1 MDQAKVYKFNEKV
14 EEINKYIKEGK
25 ARLEKVILDS
35 ILELAND
42 IKTSVN
48 EIIDQL
54 KKEKNKVGT
63 Y

>member
-1 MDQAKVYKFNEKV
+1 MKMK
-14 EEINKYIKEGK
+14 
-25 ARLEKVILDS
+25 KVILDS